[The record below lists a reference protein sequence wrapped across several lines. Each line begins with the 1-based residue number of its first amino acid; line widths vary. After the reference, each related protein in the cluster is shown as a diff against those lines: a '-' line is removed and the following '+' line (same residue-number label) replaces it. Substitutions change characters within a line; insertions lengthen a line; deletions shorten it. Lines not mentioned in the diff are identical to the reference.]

1 MLVGPSKTGVFKWA
15 VSAKAIYFILVLGSR
30 FADLP
35 FAVVVFT
42 KSNKGTMVILRD
54 TVFLKTSVSEVVFVK
69 IREIRIC
76 AKDLINIFFSGDSY
90 ELPEA
95 RITFPNDRAGMIVLI
110 TKITG
115 KAKFLIAVETAISE
129 KESVFSLEWMDRWSD
144 GRWTL
149 ITPDPLNLFA
159 DFASREGWIGI
170 TLLVLNLL
178 KD

>member
-1 MLVGPSKTGVFKWA
+1 
-15 VSAKAIYFILVLGSR
+15 
-30 FADLP
+30 
-35 FAVVVFT
+35 
-42 KSNKGTMVILRD
+42 
-54 TVFLKTSVSEVVFVK
+54 VFVK
-69 IREIRIC
+69 IRKIRIG

-115 KAKFLIAVETAISE
+115 KAEFLIAVEAAISE
-129 KESVFSLEWMDRWSD
+129 KESVFTLEWMDRWSD

-170 TLLVLNLL
+170 TLLGLNLL

>member
-1 MLVGPSKTGVFKWA
+1 
-15 VSAKAIYFILVLGSR
+15 
-30 FADLP
+30 
-35 FAVVVFT
+35 
-42 KSNKGTMVILRD
+42 
-54 TVFLKTSVSEVVFVK
+54 
-69 IREIRIC
+69 
-76 AKDLINIFFSGDSY
+76 
-90 ELPEA
+90 
-95 RITFPNDRAGMIVLI
+95 MIVLI

-115 KAKFLIAVETAISE
+115 KAEFLIAVEAAISE
-129 KESVFSLEWMDRWSD
+129 KESVFTLEWMDRWWD

>member
-15 VSAKAIYFILVLGSR
+15 VSAEAIYFVLVLGSR

-42 KSNKGTMVILRD
+42 ESNKGTMVILGD
-54 TVFLKTSVSEVVFVK
+54 TVFLETSVSEVVFVK
-69 IREIRIC
+69 IRKIRVG

-95 RITFPNDRAGMIVLI
+95 RITFANDRAGMIVLI

-115 KAKFLIAVETAISE
+115 KAEFLIAVETAISE

-149 ITPDPLNLFA
+149 VTPDPLNLFA
-159 DFASREGWIGI
+159 DFASWEG
-170 TLLVLNLL
+170 
-178 KD
+178 